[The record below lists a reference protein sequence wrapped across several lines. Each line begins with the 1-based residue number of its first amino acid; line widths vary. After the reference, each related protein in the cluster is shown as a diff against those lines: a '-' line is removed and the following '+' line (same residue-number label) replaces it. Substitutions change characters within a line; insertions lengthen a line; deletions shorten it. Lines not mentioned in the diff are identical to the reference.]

1 MKKLPKLK
9 LFLILPIIFFIPLPM
24 PVIKFIFFSK
34 IPFFI
39 SIKFFLKPT
48 MGLITA
54 LMIPNFLFTI

>member
-1 MKKLPKLK
+1 MNYELESTL
-9 LFLILPIIFFIPLPM
+9 LEALDTQD
-24 PVIKFIFFSK
+24 IKRVLRCIKAGQNIDSL
-34 IPFFI
+34 